1 MIIIDRTRNRSR
13 SITNE
18 KVLADLNEVLG
29 SGFNLKLARALRS
42 RIALFVEGHDMK
54 VLKNIARAVRADSFA
69 KESGLTIAPMGGAA
83 NRELASSFGWLN
95 EHLLEN
101 AVDVQVI
108 LDRDYMTD
116 EGAHDITEKM
126 RVAGVSCHI
135 WRRKELESYLL
146 IPSLISRCAGAPQE
160 EVEELLLAA
169 VEGLRNVVL
178 ARYLD
183 YRTQHEMRADR
194 HAVMVSE
201 HYLEEFTRLW
211 QGQDWARDV
220 CPAKDVLSALNQS
233 LQERGYKAVSA
244 RGLSARIRSH
254 EVPAEMRDVILDVE
268 GSLTSPVVSGDS
280 PALLSM
286 WGNLHLKSG
295 LAASRAGDAA
305 TADDH
310 LQEAQETANRI
321 GVDRDDYRLAFGPTN
336 VQIWGV
342 ALAVERLDGTTAVR
356 RAAGFEP
363 PASTPPER
371 TAHHWIDLARGYFL
385 HGSRQDSLNT
395 LLRAR
400 EVAPQMTRFH
410 PQVRETVTALAE
422 ADRRSTRSLAGFA
435 RWVGV

>member
-1 MIIIDRTRNRSR
+1 M
-13 SITNE
+13 
-18 KVLADLNEVLG
+18 A
-29 SGFNLKLARALRS
+29 A
-42 RIALFVEGHDMK
+42 VEETAGTY
-54 VLKNIARAVRADSFA
+54 IARAR
-69 KESGLTIAPMGGAA
+69 KLENLTQK
-83 NRELASSFGWLN
+83 ELADRAHVSVS
-95 EHLLEN
+95 LLKKVEQHR
-101 AVDVQVI
+101 AP
-108 LDRDYMTD
+108 
-116 EGAHDITEKM
+116 A
-126 RVAGVSCHI
+126 S
-135 WRRKELESYLL
+135 
-146 IPSLISRCAGAPQE
+146 PSLISSVARALGRSIAELQGQPYPAQSREDDSARRSIAAIRGELTSYVVPPDPEIAIRSVKELTTDVHLASSLRHQANLIKLASLLPGLLSDLRAAAYANGGAERERLFALLAETYAAAGQVVYKLGYDDLYAITVDRYEWAAQRAGDVGAGATAAYLRAG
-160 EVEELLLAA
+160 LLIGSAEFSSA
-169 VEGLRNVVL
+169 QR
-178 ARYLD
+178 
-183 YRTQHEMRADR
+183 
-194 HAVMVSE
+194 
-201 HYLEEFTRLW
+201 YLEEFRSRELE
-211 QGQDWARDV
+211 
-220 CPAKDVLSALNQS
+220 PS
-233 LQERGYKAVSA
+233 LR
-244 RGLSARIRSH
+244 
-254 EVPAEMRDVILDVE
+254 
-268 GSLTSPVVSGDS
+268 GDS

-305 TADDH
+305 TADGH

-363 PASTPPER
+363 PATTPPER

>member
-1 MIIIDRTRNRSR
+1 MCVTRP
-13 SITNE
+13 
-18 KVLADLNEVLG
+18 V
-29 SGFNLKLARALRS
+29 ARALGRS
-42 RIALFVEGHDMK
+42 IAELQGQPYPVQSREDDSARRA
-54 VLKNIARAVRADSFA
+54 IAAIRGELTSYVVPPDPEIHIRSV
-69 KESGLTIAPMGGAA
+69 KELTTDVH
-83 NRELASSFGWLN
+83 LASSLRHQAN
-95 EHLLEN
+95 LIRLASLLPGLLSDLRAAAYTNRGAERERLF
-101 AVDVQVI
+101 ALLAETYAAAGQVVYKLGYDDLYAITVDRYEWAAQRAGDV
-108 LDRDYMTD
+108 
-116 EGAHDITEKM
+116 GAGATAAYL
-126 RVAGVSCHI
+126 RAGLLIGSAEFASAQ
-135 WRRKELESYLL
+135 RYLEAFRSRELE
-146 IPSLISRCAGAPQE
+146 PSLR
-160 EVEELLLAA
+160 
-169 VEGLRNVVL
+169 
-178 ARYLD
+178 
-183 YRTQHEMRADR
+183 
-194 HAVMVSE
+194 
-201 HYLEEFTRLW
+201 
-211 QGQDWARDV
+211 
-220 CPAKDVLSALNQS
+220 
-233 LQERGYKAVSA
+233 
-244 RGLSARIRSH
+244 
-254 EVPAEMRDVILDVE
+254 
-268 GSLTSPVVSGDS
+268 GDS

-295 LAASRAGDAA
+295 LAASRAGDAV

-435 RWVGV
+435 RWIGV